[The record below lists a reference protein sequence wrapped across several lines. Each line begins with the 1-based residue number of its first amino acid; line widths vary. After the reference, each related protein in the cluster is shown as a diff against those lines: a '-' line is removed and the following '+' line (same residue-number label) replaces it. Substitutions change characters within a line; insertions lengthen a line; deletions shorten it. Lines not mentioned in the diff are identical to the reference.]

1 MRPGGTSQEI
11 ALPLWKWE
19 MINMDF
25 IIGLP
30 RSRNQYDSKWVIVDR
45 LTKSAHFLSVRTNY
59 SGEVYAKIYIE
70 EIVRLHGTPVS
81 IISDRG
87 TQVNLSTAFHPQT
100 DGQSK
105 RTIQTLEDMLRA
117 CIIDFKGSWVD
128 HLPLVEFAYNN
139 SYHASIKM
147 APFEALYGRR
157 SRSPIGWYEV
167 GETQLYGPDLVY
179 QAMEKVKIIRERLK
193 TAQSHQKSYADVQ
206 RRELEFEI
214 GDWVFL
220 KVSPMKGVM
229 RFGKRGKL
237 RPRYVGPYQILKMI
251 GAVAYELGLPASL
264 GSFYS
269 VFHVS
274 MLKKCIGD
282 HSMVLPVEG
291 DSLGG
296 TYVSI
301 GDSLGGAYV
310 NIGDSLG
317 SVYVKIGDGMGDAYV
332 VLRNITLAV
341 LEKTI
346 LQLPDFKHVDAVVP
360 SIDLPSTSKQECNQS
375 SSDHEF
381 ALLRNDVKMV
391 GTSIGDNDSD
401 NSNEKNDETPNVG
414 GTGDDQVNDPPI
426 VGQQN
431 DVVLEV
437 DHISDNLMDDVG
449 KTTDCVGGDVIGHL
463 VDDVGEK
470 FNFVGDCIGGHV
482 DVDSTAKTFKDGA
495 WKNFLIF
502 DLLKFTQSSGKNKDI
517 GEGRNSQVDSGWSNC
532 TDFEVTKFTQPFHD
546 QKKQKESDVA
556 VLSQDELDWSDI
568 PDAKIFKFTQP
579 DKIVATTDA
588 TDLVCDNVRKV
599 DATASDNV
607 KGIEENMVAA
617 SVMLDETPAIPHRL
631 RKPEAICESPF
642 LSKFDSGC
650 GKVEV
655 QPSKH
660 VENSQPSKC
669 VLSIKNPFVKSIT
682 EQINDMKVTLKFN
695 RPVYSDSVNALQIFF
710 DYGVDTVKIKEW
722 LFTLAYPGVPLTD
735 SKLVA
740 AYSELISYF
749 FSCIGFWES
758 RSDGL
763 PVANSFDIRIVDG
776 LPTQANMDC
785 GVFVAAFAEYFLD
798 GLQISNHLDDIDVIR
813 I

>member
-1 MRPGGTSQEI
+1 
-11 ALPLWKWE
+11 
-19 MINMDF
+19 
-25 IIGLP
+25 
-30 RSRNQYDSKWVIVDR
+30 
-45 LTKSAHFLSVRTNY
+45 
-59 SGEVYAKIYIE
+59 
-70 EIVRLHGTPVS
+70 
-81 IISDRG
+81 
-87 TQVNLSTAFHPQT
+87 
-100 DGQSK
+100 
-105 RTIQTLEDMLRA
+105 
-117 CIIDFKGSWVD
+117 
-128 HLPLVEFAYNN
+128 
-139 SYHASIKM
+139 
-147 APFEALYGRR
+147 
-157 SRSPIGWYEV
+157 
-167 GETQLYGPDLVY
+167 
-179 QAMEKVKIIRERLK
+179 
-193 TAQSHQKSYADVQ
+193 
-206 RRELEFEI
+206 
-214 GDWVFL
+214 
-220 KVSPMKGVM
+220 
-229 RFGKRGKL
+229 
-237 RPRYVGPYQILKMI
+237 MI

-264 GSFYS
+264 GSVHS

-282 HSMVLPVEG
+282 HSMVLPVE
-291 DSLGG
+291 DYFDHMN
-296 TYVSI
+296 YVHDYQTDRGVS
-301 GDSLGGAYV
+301 GLYGLKCSSRSGP
-310 NIGDSLG
+310 G
-317 SVYVKIGDGMGDAYV
+317 SGRDTIDFMSVVLMPMDILLTEWV
-332 VLRNITLAV
+332 VLRNITPAV

-360 SIDLPSTSKQECNQS
+360 SIDLPITSKQECNQS

-482 DVDSTAKTFKDGA
+482 DVDSTTKTFKDGT

-517 GEGRNSQVDSGWSNC
+517 GEGRNSQVDSGWSNFI
-532 TDFEVTKFTQPFHD
+532 DFEVTKFTQPFHD

-617 SVMLDETPAIPHRL
+617 SVMLDETLAIPHRL

-695 RPVYSDSVNALQIFF
+695 RPVYSDSVNALQFFF

-735 SKLVA
+735 SKSVA

-813 I
+813 IRYGVLLWDYGKKKQSQCAVSEDESTGRLLKKKDGVQQI